1 MDYTKHFQFKKRDD
15 GRHFVCL
22 DDHASVEL
30 QNLIHDIHYN
40 WFNECMPND
49 WIYFMT
55 LEAFQSYKDEGLDYE
70 SFEADI
76 YDHDLAT
83 WFAENC
89 NQYANEIS
97 ASLISD
103 DCIKITSAIELISA
117 TQYEAKRRI
126 YYAVKEFIE
135 QNEVSNDQ
143 I

>member
-1 MDYTKHFQFKKRDD
+1 MDYTEHFQFKWRAD
-15 GRHFVCL
+15 GSHFVCL
-22 DDHASVEL
+22 NDAPDEL
-30 QNLIHDIHYN
+30 QNLMQSIHYN
-40 WFNECMPND
+40 YFYDCMPND

-55 LEAFQSYKDEGLDYE
+55 LEAFRDYKEYGLDYE

-76 YDHDLAT
+76 YNHELAN

-103 DCIKITSAIELISA
+103 DCIKINSAIELISA

-135 QNEVSNDQ
+135 QKEASND
-143 I
+143 